1 MKVVTDALGVDIT
14 FLSALVSNLKGSV
27 YGDGSDGDVTIAGT
41 VTLTRD
47 MYYNNLVI
55 PTATILD
62 PAGYRFFVKG
72 TMSGT
77 GTIRRDGSDGGN
89 ATTTGGTAGAT
100 LAQGSLNAEIAAVA
114 GGNGVSESSNGTSAP
129 GNAANPSL
137 VNVSGA
143 NG

>member
-1 MKVVTDALGVDIT
+1 M
-14 FLSALVSNLKGSV
+14 

-77 GTIRRDGSDGGN
+77 GTIRRNGNAGGN

-114 GGNGVSESSNGTSAP
+114 GGNGVSSSSNGTSAP
-129 GNAANPSL
+129 GNASNPSL